1 MDNETKDYYDE
12 ALFQTMANSSDDD
25 AAETPL
31 SELEY
36 RYQMTVPDAKGKF
49 VDIGRDLML
58 SNLNDN
64 ELYVVRV
71 QSELMK
77 DLEHIEEET
86 GIDTKKLRDM
96 VWHKRE
102 IVLTSA
108 LSKDGYLRE
117 NLISQIRKFRL
128 DRKSQDKKKGSK
140 FKLRWNKDEEN
151 DSG

>member
-1 MDNETKDYYDE
+1 MDEDTQDYYDE
-12 ALFQTMANSSDDD
+12 ALFQGLANSSSDDT
-25 AAETPL
+25 AETPL

-77 DLEHIEEET
+77 DLEYIEEET
-86 GIDTKKLRDM
+86 SINTKKLREM

-117 NLISQIRKFRL
+117 NLISQIRKFKL
-128 DRKSQDKKKGSK
+128 DRKNKNKMGGSK

-151 DSG
+151 DSD